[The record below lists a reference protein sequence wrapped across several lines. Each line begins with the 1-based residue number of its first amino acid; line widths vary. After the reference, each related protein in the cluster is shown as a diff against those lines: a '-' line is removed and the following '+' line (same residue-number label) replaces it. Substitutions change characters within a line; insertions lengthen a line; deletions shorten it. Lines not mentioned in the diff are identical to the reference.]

1 MIYTLIHEKD
11 PIPCR
16 TTYIEYRSRV
26 KIFINFLRNT
36 TQFHWFSILFLVIV
50 LRHQSWGVPFGEP
63 EKLIVLIQYKK
74 KIGHFGWPVFL
85 LKRCSLGTSDIQGCY
100 SPKGITYMIYTLI
113 HGRDPIPCRTTY
125 IEYRSPVNYQFF
137 EDHHRIPLVF
147 IAKYFFFHSSM
158 TPIVGVPFGEL
169 EKIIFLIQYKKKL
182 IISGCPFFLLKCSS
196 WGTSDIQGCYSPK
209 GITYIMYTL
218 IRPLCMKETQ
228 FLAELHT

>member
-1 MIYTLIHEKD
+1 M
-11 PIPCR
+11 
-16 TTYIEYRSRV
+16 
-26 KIFINFLRNT
+26 
-36 TQFHWFSILFLVIV
+36 
-50 LRHQSWGVPFGEP
+50 
-63 EKLIVLIQYKK
+63 
-74 KIGHFGWPVFL
+74 GHFGWPVFL

-125 IEYRSPVNYQFF
+125 IEYRSPVNILINFL
-137 EDHHRIPLVF
+137 RITTEFHWFSLQ
-147 IAKYFFFHSSM
+147 KSFFHSSM